1 MKDFLETTVG
11 RILLIG
17 IVLVIWGVNVIQFS
31 DVLGNKEEIAKQQ
44 QDDIDLS
51 NLSSLVSREQFTY
64 KQANRDPFDSNT
76 QVEKERAKE
85 PEQIELY
92 RRPRIA
98 VLGVMDE
105 TIMVL
110 DANRSIIVVKETDV
124 FNGITVKSIT
134 QDSVIFE
141 HQNKPFVIKVRS

>member
-1 MKDFLETTVG
+1 MKDFLETTIG

-17 IVLVIWGVNVIQFS
+17 IVLVIWGVNAVQFS
-31 DVLGNKEEIAKQQ
+31 DVLSNKEEVAKQQ

-51 NLSSLVSREQFTY
+51 NLSLVSREQFTY
-64 KQANRDPFDSNT
+64 KQANRDPFGLNT
-76 QVEKERAKE
+76 QPVRQNPEPNPVESY
-85 PEQIELY
+85 I
-92 RRPRIA
+92 RPRIA

-110 DANRSIIVVKETDV
+110 DQTRSIIVVKETDV

-141 HQNKPFVIKVRS
+141 HENKPFVIKVRS

>member
-17 IVLVIWGVNVIQFS
+17 IVLVIWGVNAIQFS
-31 DVLGNKEEIAKQQ
+31 DVFNSKEEISAQTMDQ
-44 QDDIDLS
+44 IDLTS
-51 NLSSLVSREQFTY
+51 LSLVSSEEFKY
-64 KQANRDPFDSNT
+64 KKSSRDPFGSKPDPIRQRT
-76 QVEKERAKE
+76 VELNQEAVY
-85 PEQIELY
+85 Q
-92 RRPRIA
+92 RPRIA
-98 VLGVMDE
+98 VLGVMDH
-105 TIMVL
+105 TIMVI
-110 DANRSIIVVKETDV
+110 DETRSIIVVKENEE

>member
-11 RILLIG
+11 RVLLIG
-17 IVLVIWGVNVIQFS
+17 IVLVIWGVNAVQFS
-31 DVLGNKEEIAKQQ
+31 EVLSNKEEVAKQQ

-51 NLSSLVSREQFTY
+51 NLSLVSREQFTY
-64 KQANRDPFDSNT
+64 KQANRDPFELNR
-76 QVEKERAKE
+76 QPVQRQN
-85 PEQIELY
+85 PETNPIDPY
-92 RRPRIA
+92 IRPRIA

-110 DANRSIIVVKETDV
+110 DATRSIIVVKETDV

-141 HQNKPFVIKVRS
+141 HENKPFVIKVRS

>member
-1 MKDFLETTVG
+1 MKNFLETTAG
-11 RILLIG
+11 RILLVG
-17 IVLVIWGVNVIQFS
+17 IVLVIWGVNVVQFS
-31 DVLGNKEEIAKQQ
+31 DVLGNKEEVALQK

-51 NLSSLVSREQFTY
+51 NLSLVSREQFTY
-64 KQANRDPFDSNT
+64 KQVNRNPF
-76 QVEKERAKE
+76 
-85 PEQIELY
+85 ELY
-92 RRPRIA
+92 TQPIQRQNSESNPVEPYIRPRIA

-110 DANRSIIVVKETDV
+110 DATRSIIVVKETDV

-141 HQNKPFVIKVRS
+141 HENKPFVIKVRS